1 MIIQFH
7 LVRRLFTL
15 HPSSLIL
22 HPPSFILLA
31 AFILR
36 IINITGESLW
46 RDEVDSV
53 RFAFAPYSDIF
64 ANFAKPGQNGP
75 LYHLMLRGW
84 LSLTGTSDF
93 TLRYFSLLFG
103 VLSVALLYV
112 LARRLLGRQ
121 VALFAMLLITLA
133 PTHIWYGSE
142 GKMYALQL
150 ALLLM
155 ALAKCKAQHGKW
167 RAADASIFVICT
179 TLSYGVHL
187 LSPLFFPI
195 ALLYTLSSQSSIPNP
210 QPFAQNLKSKIQN
223 PKFLWPFALVT
234 LPYLPFLL
242 WQIPLIRDGMHTGHI
257 QYSAETVMLTLAL
270 NWSYGLLD
278 VAPFNWPPALVWAA
292 PLALGLM
299 ALVGAWRL
307 WQTRRF
313 GLLLVLFTWIILP
326 AVMVQ
331 LISLR
336 VPLFE
341 PRYVLWSSPALY
353 LFAAASWQMKSRL
366 TLILQLTFL
375 ILNCLGLIAQFTQ
388 PLRPDMRGAAAWVR
402 VHWQSGDAL
411 IFQMPYGR
419 HTFAYYGLGEPRS
432 ASAYRNPDGQTGVV
446 FESPFTN
453 SGSSPEWVALQ
464 MAGTQALSQRLWFVE
479 LEAGLWDERGW
490 VRDWLNATMSPV
502 LSRQFHGVSVSLHT
516 HERQFWRVYLPVAR
530 R

>member
-7 LVRRLFTL
+7 IVRRLFTL

-22 HPPSFILLA
+22 HPSSLILHPSSFILLA

-46 RDEVDSV
+46 RDEVDSI

-75 LYHLMLRGW
+75 LYHLILRGW

-133 PTHIWYGSE
+133 PTHVWYGSE
-142 GKMYALQL
+142 GKMYTLQL

-155 ALAKCKAQHGKW
+155 ALTKCKAQHGKW
-167 RAADASIFVICT
+167 QAADARIFVICT

-187 LSPLFFPI
+187 LSPLFVPI
-195 ALLYTLSSQSSIPNP
+195 ALLGVLLTRSSFISQPLSFP
-210 QPFAQNLKSKIQN
+210 L
-223 PKFLWPFALVT
+223 KFLWPFALVT

-257 QYSAETVMLTLAL
+257 QYSAETVTLTLAL

-278 VAPFNWPPALVWAA
+278 VAPFNLPPALVWAA

-313 GLLLVLFTWIILP
+313 GLLLVLFTWLILP
-326 AVMVQ
+326 TVMVQ

-341 PRYVLWSSPALY
+341 PRYVLWSSPAFY
-353 LFAAASWQMKSRL
+353 LLAAASLQMKSRL
-366 TLILQLTFL
+366 ISILHFTFL
-375 ILNCLGLIAQFTQ
+375 IFNLIGLLTLFTT

-402 VHWQSGDAL
+402 ANWQPGDAL

-419 HTFAYYGLGEPRS
+419 HAFAYYGLGEPQ
-432 ASAYRNPDGQTGVV
+432 AAQAYRKPDGQIGPV
-446 FESPFTN
+446 FEAPFTN

-464 MAGTQALSQRLWFVE
+464 MAGSQALSQRLWFVE
-479 LEAGLWDERGW
+479 SETGLWDARGW
-490 VRDWLNATMSPV
+490 VRNWLNDEMPPA
-502 LSRQFHGVSVSLHT
+502 LSRQFHGLSVSLHT
-516 HERQFWRVYLPVAR
+516 HERQFGRVYLPIAR

>member
-7 LVRRLFTL
+7 IVRRLFTL

-22 HPPSFILLA
+22 HPSSFILLA

-46 RDEVDSV
+46 RDEVDSI

-121 VALFAMLLITLA
+121 MALFAMSLITLA

-155 ALAKCKAQHGKW
+155 ALAKCKAQYGKW

-187 LSPLFFPI
+187 LSPLFVPI
-195 ALLYTLSSQSSIPNP
+195 ALLYTLTFQSPV
-210 QPFAQNLKSKIQN
+210 QNLKSKIQN
-223 PKFLWPFALVT
+223 LKFLWPFALVT

-278 VAPFNWPPALVWAA
+278 AASFNLPPALVWAA

-299 ALVGAWRL
+299 ALVGAWWL

-313 GLLLVLFTWIILP
+313 GLLLVLFTWLILP
-326 AVMVQ
+326 TVMVQ

-366 TLILQLTFL
+366 IPILHFTFL
-375 ILNCLGLIAQFTQ
+375 IFNLLGLMTQFTQ
-388 PLRPDMRGAAAWVR
+388 PLRPDMRGAVAWVR
-402 VHWQSGDAL
+402 AHWQSGDAL

-419 HTFAYYGLGEPRS
+419 HAFAYYGLGEPNS

-446 FESPFTN
+446 FEAPFTN
-453 SGSSPEWVALQ
+453 SVSSPEWVALQ

-479 LEAGLWDERGW
+479 SEAGLWDERGW
-490 VRDWLNATMSPV
+490 VRDWLYAEMPPA

-516 HERQFWRVYLPVAR
+516 HERQFWRVYLPITQR
-530 R
+530 

>member
-7 LVRRLFTL
+7 IVRRLFTL

-22 HPPSFILLA
+22 HPSSFILLA

-133 PTHIWYGSE
+133 PTHVWYGSE
-142 GKMYALQL
+142 GKMYTLQL

-155 ALAKCKAQHGKW
+155 ALTKCKAQHGKW
-167 RAADASIFVICT
+167 QAADARIFVICT

-187 LSPLFFPI
+187 LSPLFVPI
-195 ALLYTLSSQSSIPNP
+195 AFIFLLIPTPHQTPQIINRKSQIVNR
-210 QPFAQNLKSKIQN
+210 
-223 PKFLWPFALVT
+223 KFLIPFALVT

-242 WQIPLIRDGMHTGHI
+242 WQIPLIRNGMHTGHI
-257 QYSAETVMLTLAL
+257 QYSAETVLLTLAL

-278 VAPFNWPPALVWAA
+278 VAPFNLPPALVWAT
-292 PLALGLM
+292 PLTLGLM
-299 ALVGAWRL
+299 ALVGAWQL

-313 GLLLVLFTWIILP
+313 GLLLVLFTWLILP
-326 AVMVQ
+326 TVMVQ

-353 LFAAASWQMKSRL
+353 LLAAASLQMKSRL
-366 TLILQLTFL
+366 ISILPFTFL
-375 ILNCLGLIAQFTQ
+375 IFNLIGLLTLFTT

-402 VHWQSGDAL
+402 ANWQPGDAL

-419 HTFAYYGLGEPRS
+419 HAFAYYGLGEPNS
-432 ASAYRNPDGQTGVV
+432 AIAYHKSDGQIGPV
-446 FESPFTN
+446 FEAPFTN

-464 MAGTQALSQRLWFVE
+464 MAGSQTLSQRLWFVE
-479 LEAGLWDERGW
+479 SEAALWDERGW
-490 VRDWLNATMSPV
+490 VRNWLNDEMPPA
-502 LSRQFHGVSVSLHT
+502 LSRQFHGLSVSLHT
-516 HERQFWRVYLPVAR
+516 HERQFWRVYLPIAR